1 MTSAQSWLRTAL
13 GDDEPAQRSI
23 YDAPDEAASAD
34 CDPWDDDRVPDGAG
48 EDPAA
53 AMGWAAAPRACVDR
67 FIAAAAAA
75 ARLDER
81 LRLMAPDARRAALT
95 RLAIVQAARLM
106 WGEGEPVDPWALAL
120 DAARR
125 QGRAGG
131 EAPAMTRA
139 HRLARRLV
147 APRTPQDRWP
157 ADIADPAPASHGF
170 LRAAALESAL
180 RREGAVAMADAAVAA
195 MRLAALAARRSPD
208 GGLRFAPLPARRRAA
223 RPEPAARLAAFLA
236 DLADGA
242 ADAQAALDDVAAWR
256 AHADAVAAA
265 MKGSTPARLVD
276 LLAQRLAV
284 GAPDAAQALGLSD
297 SAAGRA
303 LERLAAAGVAREL
316 TGQGRFRAWGALL

>member
-1 MTSAQSWLRTAL
+1 MPAQSSLFTAAD
-13 GDDEPAQRSI
+13 DDEAAPRSI
-23 YDAPDEAASAD
+23 YDATDEAAPAD
-34 CDPWDDDRVPDGAG
+34 VKLWDDDPVPDRAG
-48 EDPAA
+48 REPAD
-53 AMGWAAAPRACVDR
+53 AMGWAAGPRACVNR
-67 FIAAAAAA
+67 FAAAVAGV

-81 LRLMAPDARRAALT
+81 LRLMGPEARRAALT

-131 EAPAMTRA
+131 EAPAMTKA

-157 ADIADPAPASHGF
+157 ADLADPAPGAHGF
-170 LRAAALESAL
+170 VGAAALEPAL
-180 RREGAVAMADAAVAA
+180 RRRGGVAAADAAVAA
-195 MRLAALAARRSPD
+195 MRLAALAVRRSP
-208 GGLRFAPLPARRRAA
+208 GGGARFAPLPARRRPS
-223 RPEPAARLAAFLA
+223 RPEPAARLEAFLA

-242 ADAQAALDDVAAWR
+242 ADAQTALDDLSAWR
-256 AHADAVAAA
+256 ARADAAAAA
-265 MKGSTPARLVD
+265 MKGGTPARLVD
-276 LLAQRLAV
+276 LLARRLAI
-284 GAPDAAQALGLSD
+284 GAPDAAQALSLSD